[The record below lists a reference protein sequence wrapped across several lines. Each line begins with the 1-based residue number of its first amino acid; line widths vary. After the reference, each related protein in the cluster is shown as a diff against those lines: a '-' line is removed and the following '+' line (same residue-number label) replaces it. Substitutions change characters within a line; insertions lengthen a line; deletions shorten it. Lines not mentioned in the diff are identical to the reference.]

1 MAHRAGKTKSG
12 RQVRFLF
19 SKGSPLEPG
28 QQAKLADELRSGAVR
43 VKGGKSQIAKQPRRR
58 RRARG
63 PLEPR

>member
-1 MAHRAGKTKSG
+1 MAGSKSG

-19 SKGSPLEPG
+19 SKGSPLTPG
-28 QQAKLADELRSGAVR
+28 QKDTLAGELRTGDVR

-63 PLEPR
+63 PLESR